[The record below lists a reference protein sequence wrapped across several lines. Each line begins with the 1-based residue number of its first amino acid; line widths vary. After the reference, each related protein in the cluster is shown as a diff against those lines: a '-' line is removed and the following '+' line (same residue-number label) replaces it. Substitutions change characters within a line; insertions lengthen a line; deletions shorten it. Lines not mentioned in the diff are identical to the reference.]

1 MPAAAAVIVAGI
13 GSGGLAA
20 ASGATIFG
28 LSTTWSA
35 IAIGVASASL
45 SLVGQALAPKPKAP
59 DFSAFRA
66 TLRDRSVMIRQPV
79 VSRKLVYGKARVSG
93 PLVYVQSTEN
103 NTYLHLVIAL
113 ASHRVQAINDV
124 YLDDTISTDPKF
136 SGLVRIEKFLGT
148 DSQAASANLISESG
162 GKWTSAHQGKGIAYL
177 YVRLRWDENVW
188 TNGIPSIKAD
198 VEGANEVYDPR
209 DTGTG
214 YSRNPALLIRHYLK
228 DPRYGLG
235 CDDDEIDD
243 NYFIAAA
250 NTCDESISLAGGGT
264 ENRYYCDGVIDT
276 ANSPQEILQELLT
289 SCGGRLV
296 YSGGKWR
303 LYVAAWDAPTLS
315 FDEGDLVAPIKVR
328 TRVSAREAF
337 SAIKGVYVSPENLWV
352 ASDYPAI
359 KSEAQR
365 AALGL
370 AAHRYKDHDLPFTT
384 SPTMAQR
391 LAKIELLK
399 ARQPITVEAVFNL
412 SAFRFQA
419 GDTIM
424 LSNTRFGWTDKEFEC
439 VEWALAVQ
447 QDQGGNPALVVRVM
461 LRETVST
468 IYDWSTSEE
477 QTVDDAPNTDLPDPF
492 TVALPTA
499 VSVSSGTAQLYTR
512 LDGTIF
518 SRMLVRWTAPADAFV
533 TSGGRIQGQKRG
545 PTSESPTPEWVD
557 AFEAPGDAVEA
568 YVLDVQDGQE
578 YEVRLRSVNS
588 IGIKSDWTAPVAHT
602 VVGKTTPPSN
612 VTGFSAQQNGTRLTF
627 RWNQI
632 ADLDLA
638 GYEIRYMAAPFI
650 WENATVVT
658 SVTRGT
664 LVTNEFVPPGNWV
677 LGIKARDTSE
687 NYSTSAATFP
697 ISVSNSNDVIYDTEE
712 APRWPG
718 TLHGFLRH
726 DVSGTLVPDSTVLA
740 SAMTDAEL
748 WDEFNAYPVTEACYV
763 AKQIDVL
770 FDAER
775 LRVWGDMSA
784 RLGAGETA
792 GVADPQLDIDY
803 RAAASAY
810 DGFEPWTIGILPSA
824 ARYVKHQACIYP
836 ATGNAVLTSFKPV
849 VDVEERT
856 QAISQTIAAGGS
868 YIAFNPPFHTTPRPS
883 LTAEA
888 AGSPPEGRYVGWTG
902 LSGTG
907 GTFHVFNPAGSSV
920 GGDIAGDVVGA

>member
-45 SLVGQALAPKPKAP
+45 SLVGQALAPKPKAQ
-59 DFSAFRA
+59 DFSAFRG

-93 PLVYVQSTEN
+93 PIVYVQSTEN

-113 ASHRVQAINDV
+113 ASHQVQAVNDV

-148 DSQAASANLISESG
+148 ADQAASANLISESG
-162 GKWTSAHQGKGIAYL
+162 GKWTSAHQGKGVAYL

-198 VEGANEVYDPR
+198 VEGACLVEDPR
-209 DTGTG
+209 QAGSPTYYAYT
-214 YSRNPALLIRHYLK
+214 RNPALLIRHYLK

-243 NYFIAAA
+243 DYFIAAA
-250 NTCDESISLAGGGT
+250 NTCDESISLAAGGT
-264 ENRYYCDGVIDT
+264 EARYTCDGVIDT

-337 SAIKGVYVSPENLWV
+337 SAIKGVYVSPENAWV

-359 KSEAQR
+359 KSEVQR

-384 SPTMAQR
+384 SPTAAQR

-419 GDTIM
+419 GDTVM

-439 VEWALAVQ
+439 VEWTLAVQ
-447 QDQGGNPALVVRVM
+447 QDQAGNPALVIQTV

-477 QTVDDAPNTDLPDPF
+477 QTVDDAPNTDLPDAFNIDPPGQPAI
-492 TVALPTA
+492 TE
-499 VSVSSGTAQLYTR
+499 QLYETTTGRGVAVKALISWAASPHAFVSRYEPSYRLVGATDWIVLPRTGGLTSEIPDIAPGIYDFRVQAITGIGASSDPDDAMTR
-512 LDGTIF
+512 QEIYGLSAAPAAPTIRGLQRFGGQAFITLDLHPALDVRIGG
-518 SRMLVRWTAPADAFV
+518 RLLVRHSEA
-533 TSGGRIQGQKRG
+533 TSSAEW
-545 PTSESPTPEWVD
+545 SES
-557 AFEAPGDAVEA
+557 F
-568 YVLDVQDGQE
+568 
-578 YEVRLRSVNS
+578 S
-588 IGIKSDWTAPVAHT
+588 IGDP
-602 VVGKTTPPSN
+602 
-612 VTGFSAQQNGTRLTF
+612 
-627 RWNQI
+627 
-632 ADLDLA
+632 D
-638 GYEIRYMAAPFI
+638 GYP
-650 WENATVVT
+650 
-658 SVTRGT
+658 
-664 LVTNEFVPPGNWV
+664 
-677 LGIKARDTSE
+677 
-687 NYSTSAATFP
+687 
-697 ISVSNSNDVIYDTEE
+697 
-712 APRWPG
+712 
-718 TLHGFLRH
+718 
-726 DVSGTLVPDSTVLA
+726 
-740 SAMTDAEL
+740 
-748 WDEFNAYPVTEACYV
+748 
-763 AKQIDVL
+763 
-770 FDAER
+770 
-775 LRVWGDMSA
+775 
-784 RLGAGETA
+784 
-792 GVADPQLDIDY
+792 
-803 RAAASAY
+803 
-810 DGFEPWTIGILPSA
+810 
-824 ARYVKHQACIYP
+824 
-836 ATGNAVLTSFKPV
+836 
-849 VDVEERT
+849 
-856 QAISQTIAAGGS
+856 
-868 YIAFNPPFHTTPRPS
+868 
-883 LTAEA
+883 
-888 AGSPPEGRYVGWTG
+888 
-902 LSGTG
+902 
-907 GTFHVFNPAGSSV
+907 GSSV
-920 GGDIAGDVVGA
+920 NLVLPLKSGSYLIRAEDSTGQQSATWAQVSTDGADIRVFAPVDTIQEDDEFAGSHDGCVAVDGILKLSGAGLFDDIPDFDEVSSLDDYGGTVTTGTYNFASGLDLGTKQRVRLTSLLTGIISNVNDLIDSREANIDDWVDFDGDDGGSNGDCWIEARTTDDDPASSPAIWGSWNRVDSTEVYCRGVEFRAQLRSYDAAYNMIVSQMRVKVEELA